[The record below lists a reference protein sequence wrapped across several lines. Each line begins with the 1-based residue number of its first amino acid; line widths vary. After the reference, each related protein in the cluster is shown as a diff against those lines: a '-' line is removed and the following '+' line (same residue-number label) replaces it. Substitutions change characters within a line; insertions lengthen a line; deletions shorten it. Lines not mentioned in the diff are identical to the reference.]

1 MILHFEFN
9 TMDPIADMLI
19 TIKNAQAVGKLTVKI
34 PFSKI
39 KLEIAK
45 ILKKEGFINEV
56 EEKGRRKKSLI
67 IFLKYDEEKK
77 PAISGVKRISK
88 PGQKIW
94 KGYREIRKVK
104 GGYGIAIISTPRGL
118 MTDSQARKQKVGGE
132 ILCEIW

>member
-1 MILHFEFN
+1 
-9 TMDPIADMLI
+9 MDPIADMLI